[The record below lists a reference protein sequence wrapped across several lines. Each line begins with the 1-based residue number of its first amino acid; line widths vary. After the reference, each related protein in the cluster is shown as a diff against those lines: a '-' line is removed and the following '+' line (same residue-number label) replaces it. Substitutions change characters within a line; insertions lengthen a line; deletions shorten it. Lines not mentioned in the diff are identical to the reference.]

1 MNKFE
6 ILKNNFN
13 IEFLLSFS
21 TLMELSIIVIA
32 GTIVFF
38 LHQWSIASI
47 ANSSKGNWKL
57 AGDAFSKIVN
67 PIIFSII
74 ILISS
79 YILNLYQDTNLLD
92 IAQILAM
99 ALILIRLVV
108 YLVRYILQPNPL
120 LNAYENILSFMLW
133 IFVALYLF
141 GILKPILNTLE
152 SITFSFGE
160 KDFSILLVIQ
170 LLIGIF
176 VSIIVAMTLGRFIE
190 NRLMKINQLSLNGR
204 VMINKV
210 LRIAL
215 YVIAVVIALD
225 TIGLDLTFLSVFGGA
240 FGVGLAFGMQKIAS
254 NYISGFTIL
263 LDKSVQIGDILTIG
277 EHYGIVNSIQSR
289 YTVLRKLDGVEVII
303 PNETLIAENI
313 VNHTSSDRKVRVAID
328 IQIGYNSSVDE
339 ATKIMTSCCN
349 AQERVI
355 KENPEPTVYLMN
367 FGESGIDLKLVFF
380 ILDAEEGTYRLR
392 SDINKEIW
400 KQFTER
406 NIEIPFPQRVI
417 HINKNDNIWL
427 SHYFI

>member
-1 MNKFE
+1 MDKFE
-6 ILKNNFN
+6 ILKNNFSL
-13 IEFLLSFS
+13 EFLLSFS
-21 TLMELSIIVIA
+21 TLMELAIIIIS
-32 GTIVFF
+32 GIIVFF

-47 ANSSKGNWKL
+47 ANSSKGNWKF

-79 YILNLYQDTNLLD
+79 YILNAYQDTNLLD

-120 LNAYENILSFMLW
+120 LNAYENILSFILW

-339 ATKIMTSCCN
+339 ATKIMLSCCN

-400 KQFTER
+400 KQFTEK

-417 HINKNDNIWL
+417 HINKNDNIN
-427 SHYFI
+427 

>member
-13 IEFLLSFS
+13 LEFLLSFS
-21 TLMELSIIVIA
+21 TLMELGIIITS
-32 GTIVFF
+32 GIIVFF

-79 YILNLYQDTNLLD
+79 YILNVYQDTNLLD

-120 LNAYENILSFMLW
+120 LNAYENILSFILW

-160 KDFSILLVIQ
+160 KAFSILLVIQ

-349 AQERVI
+349 AQDRVI

-417 HINKNDNIWL
+417 HINKNDNID
-427 SHYFI
+427 

>member
-13 IEFLLSFS
+13 LEFLLSFS
-21 TLMELSIIVIA
+21 TLIELGIIITS
-32 GTIVFF
+32 GIIVFF
-38 LHQWSIASI
+38 LHQWSISSI
-47 ANSSKGNWKL
+47 ANSSKGNWKF

-79 YILNLYQDTNLLD
+79 YILNAYQDTNLLD

-120 LNAYENILSFMLW
+120 LNAYENILSFILW

-339 ATKIMTSCCN
+339 ATNIMLSCCN

-400 KQFTER
+400 KQFNEK

-417 HINKNDNIWL
+417 HINKNDDI
-427 SHYFI
+427 S

>member
-13 IEFLLSFS
+13 LEFLLSFS
-21 TLMELSIIVIA
+21 TLMEFIIIVTA
-32 GTIVFF
+32 GIIVFF

-120 LNAYENILSFMLW
+120 LNAYENILSFILW

-141 GILKPILNTLE
+141 GILKPILSTLE

-313 VNHTSSDRKVRVAID
+313 VNHTSSDRKVRVAVD

-339 ATKIMTSCCN
+339 ATKIMLSCCN
-349 AQERVI
+349 AQDRVI

-400 KQFTER
+400 KQFTEK

-417 HINKNDNIWL
+417 HINKNDNIN
-427 SHYFI
+427 

>member
-13 IEFLLSFS
+13 LEFLLSFS
-21 TLMELSIIVIA
+21 TLMELIIIITS
-32 GTIVFF
+32 GIIVFF

-47 ANSSKGNWKL
+47 ANSSKGNWKF

-79 YILNLYQDTNLLD
+79 YILNVYQDTNLLD

-99 ALILIRLVV
+99 ALILIRLIV

-120 LNAYENILSFMLW
+120 LNAYENILSFILW

-339 ATKIMTSCCN
+339 ATNIMLSCCN

-400 KQFTER
+400 KQFNEK

-417 HINKNDNIWL
+417 HINKNDNIN
-427 SHYFI
+427 

>member
-13 IEFLLSFS
+13 LEFLLSFS
-21 TLMELSIIVIA
+21 TLMELGIIITS
-32 GTIVFF
+32 GIIVFF
-38 LHQWSIASI
+38 LHQWSISSI
-47 ANSSKGNWKL
+47 ANSSKGNWKF

-79 YILNLYQDTNLLD
+79 YILNVYQDTNLLD

-99 ALILIRLVV
+99 ALIIIRLVV

-120 LNAYENILSFMLW
+120 LNAYENILSFILW

-339 ATKIMTSCCN
+339 ATKIMLSCCN

-400 KQFTER
+400 KQFTEK

-417 HINKNDNIWL
+417 HINKNDNIN
-427 SHYFI
+427 

>member
-13 IEFLLSFS
+13 LEFLLSFS
-21 TLMELSIIVIA
+21 TLMEFIIIVTA
-32 GTIVFF
+32 GIIVFF

-120 LNAYENILSFMLW
+120 LNAYENILSFILW

-160 KDFSILLVIQ
+160 KAFSILLVIQ

-349 AQERVI
+349 AQDRVI

-417 HINKNDNIWL
+417 HINKNDNID
-427 SHYFI
+427 

>member
-6 ILKNNFN
+6 ILKNNFSL
-13 IEFLLSFS
+13 EFLLSFS
-21 TLMELSIIVIA
+21 TLMELVIIIIS
-32 GTIVFF
+32 GIIVFF

-47 ANSSKGNWKL
+47 ANSSKGNWKF

-79 YILNLYQDTNLLD
+79 YILNAYQDTNLLD

-120 LNAYENILSFMLW
+120 LNAYENILSFILW

-339 ATKIMTSCCN
+339 ATKIMLSCCN

-400 KQFTER
+400 KQFTEK

-417 HINKNDNIWL
+417 HINKNDNIN
-427 SHYFI
+427 

>member
-13 IEFLLSFS
+13 LEFLLSFS
-21 TLMELSIIVIA
+21 TLMELGIIVTA
-32 GTIVFF
+32 GIIVFF

-79 YILNLYQDTNLLD
+79 YILNVYQDTNLLD

-120 LNAYENILSFMLW
+120 LNAYENILSFILW

-339 ATKIMTSCCN
+339 ATMIMLSCCN
-349 AQERVI
+349 AQDRVI

-400 KQFTER
+400 KQFTEK

-417 HINKNDNIWL
+417 HINKNDNIE
-427 SHYFI
+427 

>member
-21 TLMELSIIVIA
+21 TLIELGIILIA
-32 GTIVFF
+32 GIIVFF
-38 LHQWSIASI
+38 LHQWSIASV
-47 ANSSKGNWKL
+47 ANSSKGNWKF

-79 YILNLYQDTNLLD
+79 YALNVYQDIYMLD

-99 ALILIRLVV
+99 ALILIRLMV

-120 LNAYENILSFMLW
+120 LNAYENILSFILW

-141 GILKPILNTLE
+141 GILQPILNTLE
-152 SITFSFGE
+152 SIKFSFGE
-160 KDFSILLVIQ
+160 KDFSILLVVQ

-176 VSIIVAMTLGRFIE
+176 ISIIVAMTLGRFIE

-339 ATKIMTSCCN
+339 ATKIMLSCCN

-400 KQFTER
+400 KQFTEK

-417 HINKNDNIWL
+417 HIDKNDNI
-427 SHYFI
+427 S

>member
-13 IEFLLSFS
+13 LEFLLSFS
-21 TLMELSIIVIA
+21 TLMEFIIIVTA
-32 GTIVFF
+32 GIIVFF

-47 ANSSKGNWKL
+47 ANSSKGNWKF

-79 YILNLYQDTNLLD
+79 YILNVYQDTNLLD

-160 KDFSILLVIQ
+160 KAFSILLVIQ

-349 AQERVI
+349 AQDRVI

-417 HINKNDNIWL
+417 HINKNDNID
-427 SHYFI
+427 

>member
-1 MNKFE
+1 MDKFE

-13 IEFLLSFS
+13 LEFLLSFS
-21 TLMELSIIVIA
+21 TLMELGIIITS
-32 GTIVFF
+32 GIIVFF

-47 ANSSKGNWKL
+47 ANSSKGNWKF

-79 YILNLYQDTNLLD
+79 YILNAYQDTNLLD

-120 LNAYENILSFMLW
+120 LNAYENILSFILW

-339 ATKIMTSCCN
+339 ATKIMLSCCN

-400 KQFTER
+400 KQFTEK

-417 HINKNDNIWL
+417 HINKNDNID
-427 SHYFI
+427 